1 MTLHEYLQGMKGKTA
16 AVIGLGVSNRPLV
29 ELLARNGVKVIAC
42 DRKERAALGS
52 AAAHYEALGAV
63 LHLGEGYLRD
73 LDADVVFRTPGMRPD
88 VPELLEA
95 KAHGAVIT
103 SEMEAFFA
111 VCPCPIIGVTGS
123 DGKTTTASVIA
134 ELLKAEGRRVWL
146 GGNIGRPLL
155 ADAEQMTP
163 DDLAVLE
170 LSSFQLMDM
179 PYSPQVAVLTNL
191 APNHLDVHRDMA
203 EYIASKENIY
213 LHQSARDTAIFNA
226 DNAITRDLSGKAVG
240 RARLF
245 SRQEE
250 VADGAFVRGGAIWL
264 RDAAGER
271 EVLPLADIRLPG
283 WHNVENYMAALLA
296 VDGLV
301 RDETVRRVAREFA
314 GVEHRIEFVRELHG
328 VRYYNDSIATSPTRT
343 IAGLRA
349 FPHKVVLIAG
359 GYDKHIPFAPLAPE
373 VVEHVKTLLLCGA
386 TAEAIER
393 AVVESDAY
401 ETAAERPRILRCKD
415 LREAVDAAYF
425 CAESGDVVTLS
436 PACAAFD
443 CYANFMERGRAYKEM
458 VKKLGE

>member
-111 VCPCPIIGVTGS
+111 VCPCPILGVTGS

-301 RDETVRRVAREFA
+301 RDETVHRVAREFA
-314 GVEHRIEFVRELHG
+314 GVEHRIEFVREKDG
-328 VRYYNDSIATSPTRT
+328 VKFYNDSIASSPSRT
-343 IAGLRA
+343 IAGLRS
-349 FPHKVVLIAG
+349 FSEKVILIAG
-359 GYDKHIPFAPLAPE
+359 GYDKHIPYDVLGPEIAAHVRLLVCTGATGPKIAAAARAVPDAPE
-373 VVEHVKTLLLCGA
+373 
-386 TAEAIER
+386 
-393 AVVESDAY
+393 
-401 ETAAERPRILRCKD
+401 ILEIPD
-415 LREAVDAAYF
+415 FYEAVHAA
-425 CAESGDVVTLS
+425 AQQAKPGDIVLLS
-436 PACAAFD
+436 PASAAFD
-443 CYANFMERGRAYKEM
+443 RFKNFMVRGAEF
-458 VKKLGE
+458 KKTVMAL

>member
-1 MTLHEYLQGMKGKTA
+1 MTLHEYLQSIKGKTA

-29 ELLARNGVKVIAC
+29 ELLAKSGVRVIAC
-42 DRKERAALGS
+42 DKKERAALGD
-52 AAAHYEALGAV
+52 AAAHYEALGAE
-63 LHLGEGYLRD
+63 LHLGADYLRD
-73 LDADVVFRTPGMRPD
+73 LAADLVFRTPGMRPD
-88 VPELLEA
+88 VPELLAA
-95 KAHGAVIT
+95 KTSGAVIT
-103 SEMEAFFA
+103 SEMEVFFA
-111 VCPCPIIGVTGS
+111 VCPCPILGVTGS

-155 ADAEQMTP
+155 ADAGRMKP
-163 DDLAVLE
+163 DDFAVLE

-179 PYSPQVAVLTNL
+179 PYSPQTAVLTNL

-203 EYIASKENIY
+203 EYVASKENIF
-213 LHQSARDTAIFNA
+213 LHQSTQDTAIFNA
-226 DNAITRDLSGKAVG
+226 DNAITRELSGRAAG
-240 RARLF
+240 RMRLF
-245 SRQEE
+245 SRREE

-264 RDAAGER
+264 RDRAGER
-271 EVLPLADIRLPG
+271 SVLPLADIRIPG

-301 RDETVRRVAREFA
+301 SDETVRRVAREFA

-343 IAGLRA
+343 IAGLHA
-349 FPHKVVLIAG
+349 FPQKVVLIAG

-373 VVEHVKTLLLCGA
+373 VVKHVKTLILCGA
-386 TAEAIER
+386 TADAIER
-393 AVVESDAY
+393 AVVESEAY
-401 ETAAERPRILRCKD
+401 ETAAERPRIVRCAS

-425 CAESGDVVTLS
+425 HAESGDVVTLS

-443 CYANFMERGRAYKEM
+443 CFTNFMERGRAYKEM
-458 VKKLGE
+458 VRKLGE

>member
-1 MTLHEYLQGMKGKTA
+1 MTLHEYLQGLKGKTA

-29 ELLARNGVKVIAC
+29 ELLAENGVHVIAC
-42 DRKERAALGS
+42 DKKERSALGD
-52 AAAHYEALGAV
+52 AAAHYEALGAE
-63 LHLGEGYLRD
+63 LHLGADYLKD
-73 LDADVVFRTPGMRPD
+73 LDADLIFRTPGMRPD
-88 VPELLEA
+88 VPELLAA
-95 KAHGAVIT
+95 KARGAAVT

-111 VCPCPIIGVTGS
+111 VCPCPVIGVTGS

-155 ADAEQMTP
+155 ADAEHMTP
-163 DDLAVLE
+163 QDVAVLE
-170 LSSFQLMDM
+170 LSSFQLMEM
-179 PYSPQVAVLTNL
+179 PYSPQTAVLTNL

-203 EYIASKENIY
+203 EYVASKENIF
-213 LHQSARDTAIFNA
+213 LHQRAQDTAVFNA
-226 DNAITRDLSGKAVG
+226 DNAITRELSRKAVG

-245 SRQEE
+245 SRREE

-301 RDETVRRVAREFA
+301 RAETARRVAREFV

-328 VRYYNDSIATSPTRT
+328 VKYYNDSIATSPTRT

-349 FPHKVVLIAG
+349 FPQKVILIAG

-373 VVEHVKTLLLCGA
+373 IV
-386 TAEAIER
+386 
-393 AVVESDAY
+393 
-401 ETAAERPRILRCKD
+401 
-415 LREAVDAAYF
+415 
-425 CAESGDVVTLS
+425 
-436 PACAAFD
+436 
-443 CYANFMERGRAYKEM
+443 
-458 VKKLGE
+458 

>member
-42 DRKERAALGS
+42 DRKERAALGD

-63 LHLGEGYLRD
+63 LHLGEGYLRG

-95 KAHGAVIT
+95 KARGAVIT

-111 VCPCPIIGVTGS
+111 VCPCPILGVTGS

-155 ADAEQMTP
+155 ADAEEMTP

-191 APNHLDVHRDMA
+191 APNHLDVHRDIA

-349 FPHKVVLIAG
+349 FPQKVVLIAG
-359 GYDKHIPFAPLAPE
+359 GYDKHIPFDVLGPE
-373 VVEHVKTLLLCGA
+373 IVAHVKLLVLCGA
-386 TAEAIER
+386 TADKIR
-393 AVVESDAY
+393 AAVENAPDHRLGHP
-401 ETAAERPRILRCKD
+401 EIITAAPLTAAV
-415 LREAVDAAYF
+415 EAARDRAQP
-425 CAESGDVVTLS
+425 GDVVTLS
-436 PACAAFD
+436 PACASFD
-443 CYANFMERGRAYKEM
+443 QFRNFAERGDFFKAIVNGWE
-458 VKKLGE
+458 E

>member
-42 DRKERAALGS
+42 DRKERAALGG

-111 VCPCPIIGVTGS
+111 VCPCPILGVTGS

-203 EYIASKENIY
+203 EYIDAKKHIFTR
-213 LHQSARDTAIFNA
+213 QTAQDVLILNA
-226 DNAITRDLSGKAVG
+226 DNTITAGFAPEAAGEVRM
-240 RARLF
+240 F
-245 SRQEE
+245 SRQTVPAHGASFRDGVIRRDGVPVVRQEE
-250 VADGAFVRGGAIWL
+250 IK
-264 RDAAGER
+264 
-271 EVLPLADIRLPG
+271 IPG
-283 WHNVENYMAALLA
+283 LHNVENYMAAILA
-296 VDGLV
+296 VEGLAS
-301 RDETVRRVAREFA
+301 DEDIRYVARNFG
-314 GVEHRIEFVRELHG
+314 GVEHRIEFVREKDG
-328 VRYYNDSIATSPTRT
+328 VKFYNDSIASSPSRT
-343 IAGLRA
+343 IAGLRS
-349 FPHKVVLIAG
+349 FSEKVILIAG
-359 GYDKHIPFAPLAPE
+359 GYDKHIPYDVLGPEIAAHVKLLVCTGATGPKIAAAARAVPDAPE
-373 VVEHVKTLLLCGA
+373 
-386 TAEAIER
+386 
-393 AVVESDAY
+393 
-401 ETAAERPRILRCKD
+401 ILEIPD
-415 LREAVDAAYF
+415 FYEAVHAA
-425 CAESGDVVTLS
+425 AQQAKPGDIVLLS
-436 PACAAFD
+436 PASAAFD
-443 CYANFMERGRAYKEM
+443 RFKNFMVRGAEF
-458 VKKLGE
+458 KKTVMAL